1 MKNYLVFFFLII
13 LINFYLFGQQQDI
26 FIKYN
31 SITAEISV
39 LNSPFFDST
48 LSTEHTNWEFG
59 TLSGLVNLPQ
69 ETPSITFPGSGFTE
83 LIRADSIFNLESYP
97 IRTAVKL
104 FGYLNDSLIQQ
115 CSGILVG
122 RNLVLSAG
130 HCTCYRFDSTGSFI
144 FLDSI
149 IVIPAFDEGTAQIN
163 IGKTTGTIFFV
174 PQDWYYRIGW
184 NDISLIQLNEPI
196 GTLTGWIGIGF
207 NVDNEFFEENLFYKF
222 SYPVGG
228 LVWDSS
234 RFFDQRYLYFNYGN
248 IDTLT
253 ENGIGFF
260 IDGIPGQSGSS
271 LVFSD
276 NSEFITFGEQ
286 VWSGSSMHKR
296 ITKLNYFILK
306 NIINTISSSINL
318 ISTPNELDFRL
329 EQNYPNPFN
338 SSTTINY
345 NLPYSGRISLK
356 IFDMLGKEIQTIYN
370 GFQIYGF
377 HSIDFIADNLSSG
390 IYFYQL
396 ICDDFKSTK
405 KMTLLR

>member
-1 MKNYLVFFFLII
+1 MC
-13 LINFYLFGQQQDI
+13 
-26 FIKYN
+26 
-31 SITAEISV
+31 
-39 LNSPFFDST
+39 
-48 LSTEHTNWEFG
+48 
-59 TLSGLVNLPQ
+59 
-69 ETPSITFPGSGFTE
+69 
-83 LIRADSIFNLESYP
+83 IRD
-97 IRTAVKL
+97 R
-104 FGYLNDSLIQQ
+104 
-115 CSGILVG
+115 
-122 RNLVLSAG
+122 VLSAG

-144 FLDSI
+144 FLDSVI
-149 IVIPAFDEGTAQIN
+149 IIPSFNDGAAQIN

-174 PQDWYYRIGW
+174 PQDWYNGIGW
-184 NDISLIQLNEPI
+184 NDISLIQLHEPI
-196 GTLTGWIGIGF
+196 GSLTGWIGIGF